1 MDIKINNH
9 MESLPE
15 RLSITDLLALKGI
28 RLNSSVWVNGRQ
40 LLIREYDHYEL
51 QENDDVKIVRI
62 LGGG

>member
-1 MDIKINNH
+1 